1 MVLSREVKGRVF
13 SNVLWGGRGDA
24 VRTGRAEARKP
35 VGSLWVMAPGAGG
48 AGGGPCSPRPQTPG
62 RAVTQALGSTAVQGV
77 K

>member
-1 MVLSREVKGRVF
+1 M
-13 SNVLWGGRGDA
+13 
-24 VRTGRAEARKP
+24 RTGRAETRKP